1 MRYMSH
7 KEHQNEALDYLYINL
22 IQFSPLLR
30 KVLSICALDI
40 AIAIYILALWYS
52 KSIWQFSDTDDVEHK
67 NTVYFFTA
75 F

>member
-40 AIAIYILALWYS
+40 AIAIYILAL
-52 KSIWQFSDTDDVEHK
+52 
-67 NTVYFFTA
+67 
-75 F
+75 